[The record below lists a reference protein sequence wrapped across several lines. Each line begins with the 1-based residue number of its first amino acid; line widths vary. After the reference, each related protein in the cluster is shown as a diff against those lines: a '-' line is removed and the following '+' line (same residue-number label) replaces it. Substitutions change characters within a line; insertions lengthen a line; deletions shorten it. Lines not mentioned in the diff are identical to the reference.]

1 MPGNA
6 FVYGT
11 LLADEVVSL
20 LIQRVPQ
27 TKPATLKGF
36 SRHSVKR
43 KVYPAI
49 VPSENSVV
57 HGKVSVETKLKFCQC
72 HHPQLVLSVPRLAF
86 WCAGLVSCD
95 ANGTLILQVLL
106 NLSDKEL
113 DILDGEEVLLRHVPC
128 LADGH
133 QQQHLCAAV
142 AGIRHLASSIVLCTY

>member
-57 HGKVSVETKLKFCQC
+57 HGKV
-72 HHPQLVLSVPRLAF
+72 
-86 WCAGLVSCD
+86 
-95 ANGTLILQVLL
+95 LL

-113 DILDGEEVLLRHVPC
+113 DILDVYESDEYYRAPVKPLLEDGSEIDADVYILEDEYRHKLGSKEWC
-128 LADGH
+128 YDEWRT
-133 QQQHLCAAV
+133 QHLHKWLKKLSPN
-142 AGIRHLASSIVLCTY
+142 GRHPGADVEQ